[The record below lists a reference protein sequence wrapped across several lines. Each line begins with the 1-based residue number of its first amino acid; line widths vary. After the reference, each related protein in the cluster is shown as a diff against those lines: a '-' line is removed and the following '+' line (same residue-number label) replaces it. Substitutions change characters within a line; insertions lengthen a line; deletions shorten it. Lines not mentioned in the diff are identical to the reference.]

1 MQTLTNAATVT
12 TLDNLWGVI
21 YFEEDGTVLS
31 TDFLDATDYFDA
43 ADQALEE
50 ADGLEF
56 QLFEGLDIVGP
67 LASAG
72 NRQLF
77 GPSIYSLL
85 LDLLG
90 KDTAGE
96 GAAHATA

>member
-1 MQTLTNAATVT
+1 MLTRGATVT

-21 YFEEDGTVLS
+21 YYQEDGTVLYIE
-31 TDFLDATDYFDA
+31 FLNATDYFDA

-50 ADGLEF
+50 ADGGEF
-56 QLFEGLDIVGP
+56 RLVEGLDIVGP
-67 LASAG
+67 SAPTG
-72 NRQLF
+72 NRELF
-77 GPSIYSLL
+77 GPLIYSLL

-90 KDTAGE
+90 KDNVEE